1 MLIYQYLNKQAA
13 INFYI
18 ATTMIKILSI
28 RKFLACAKKVK
39 FLTKQ
44 FFLCH
49 Q

>member
-18 ATTMIKILSI
+18 ATTMKILSI